1 MKRNPKLIGGELT
14 QQQLKSVLEY
24 RPTTGFFVWTKNASK
39 DLVGKIAGRLSGGYR
54 QIVIHGRT
62 YRAHR
67 LAWFYVHGDWPNA
80 IDHANGN
87 RDDNRLEN
95 LRVATPSQN
104 GANMRMPPT
113 NTSGVKGVSRRPNGK
128 FAASITVSGKTHFL
142 GEFKTIESA
151 AEAYLAAAKKFQGEF
166 AHVGD
171 HEQVVLRKIKADP
184 YHPLRFKW
192 GNDDPRLQPL
202 TPDQPVI
209 DRLALNPRN
218 ARRLRAVAR
227 EQERAAENESFLQDA
242 ERKLPEGYRKR

>member
-1 MKRNPKLIGGELT
+1 MKRNPKLLGGELT

-24 RPTTGFFVWTKNASK
+24 RPSTGYFVWTKNASK
-39 DLVGKIAGRLSGGYR
+39 ELVGKVAGNLSNGYR
-54 QIVIHGRT
+54 VIIIHGRQ
-62 YRAHR
+62 YSAHR
-67 LAWFYVHGDWPNA
+67 LAWFYVHGDWPKV

-95 LRVATPSQN
+95 LRLATPSQN
-104 GANMRMPPT
+104 GANMRKPSD
-113 NTSGVKGVSRRPNGK
+113 NTSGFKGVSQRPNGK
-128 FAASITVSGKTHFL
+128 FAATIKASGKSHFL
-142 GEFKTIESA
+142 GEFSSKELA

-166 AHVGD
+166 GHAGD
-171 HEQVVLRKIKADP
+171 HEKVVLKKIKADP

-218 ARRLRAVAR
+218 ARRLRAIAR
-227 EQERAAENESFLQDA
+227 DQQRAIDNESFLQAA
-242 ERKLPEGYRKR
+242 ERKLPEGYRKK